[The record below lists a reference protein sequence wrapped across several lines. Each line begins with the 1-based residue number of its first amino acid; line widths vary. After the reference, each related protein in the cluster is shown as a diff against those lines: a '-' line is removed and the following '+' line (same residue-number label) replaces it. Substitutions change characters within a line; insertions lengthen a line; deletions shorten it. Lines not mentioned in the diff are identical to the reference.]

1 MFDFQQPLS
10 IAYPKPSLFKR
21 FYGFLVDLFCIIVIS
36 WSIASFP
43 YAKVSDWYHGDE
55 YLLQGT
61 GVVSSEHDVHLS
73 DRTFGGDC
81 DTRRIGK
88 PDHLKRCYP
97 RRFRRG

>member
-1 MFDFQQPLS
+1 MIS
-10 IAYPKPSLFKR
+10 YTKPSLFNQ

-36 WSIASFP
+36 CAVATFP
-43 YAKVSDWYHGDE
+43 YGKVSEWFQADE

-61 GVVSSEHDVHLS
+61 GVVSVEHDVHLA

-81 DTRRIGK
+81 DTRRIGR

-97 RRFRRG
+97 RRFKRG

>member
-1 MFDFQQPLS
+1 M
-10 IAYPKPSLFKR
+10 IAFTKPSLFNR

-36 WSIASFP
+36 WAIATFP
-43 YAKVSDWYHGDE
+43 YGKVSDWYHADE

-61 GVVSSEHDVHLS
+61 GVVSVDHDVHLA

-97 RRFRRG
+97 RRIRQNG